1 MIIIIIL
8 FALVGLYILTGRGSF
23 LIAGY
28 NFMPEAEKAKYN
40 EKRLCQFMGIF
51 MLISAVLFLFME
63 YELLPLYFI
72 IIAYLIITFTFIFLV
87 NVSNFFKI
95 RK

>member
-1 MIIIIIL
+1 M
-8 FALVGLYILTGRGSF
+8 LTDRGSF

-40 EKRLCQFMGIF
+40 ENRLCQFVGMLMIITSIFIGLMEYTSVPENITITIFLFITISFIIF
-51 MLISAVLFLFME
+51 M
-63 YELLPLYFI
+63 
-72 IIAYLIITFTFIFLV
+72 
-87 NVSNFFKI
+87 NVSRVFRI